1 MYTHFFS
8 ILGSAESNASDFVP
22 TKLRRETTML
32 KKLPTI
38 PQGKVADGTYLFL
51 TLTYSSSKHEN
62 DQFNFVELVKNY
74 TVTMET
80 CRGVSA
86 ILSYLNISSF

>member
-1 MYTHFFS
+1 MYINFFS
-8 ILGSAESNASDFVP
+8 ISGSAESNASDFVP

-51 TLTYSSSKHEN
+51 TLPHSSSKHEN
-62 DQFNFVELVKNY
+62 DQFIVELVKNY

-80 CRGVSA
+80 RVYA
-86 ILSYLNISSF
+86 HVLY

>member
-1 MYTHFFS
+1 MNYYS

-38 PQGKVADGTYLFL
+38 PQGELNVLLIIIKKKVINIE
-51 TLTYSSSKHEN
+51 HEYK
-62 DQFNFVELVKNY
+62 DVFP
-74 TVTMET
+74 
-80 CRGVSA
+80 
-86 ILSYLNISSF
+86 

>member
-1 MYTHFFS
+1 MNFFS

-51 TLTYSSSKHEN
+51 TLPNSSSKHKN
-62 DQFNFVELVKNY
+62 DQFNFGISKELHSYHGN
-74 TVTMET
+74 T
-80 CRGVSA
+80 CICSCS
-86 ILSYLNISSF
+86 ILTIFFV